1 MDKRILITGGDG
13 FIGWPFA
20 LRMSNMGWE
29 VMIVDNLV
37 RRKIDED
44 NGYCS
49 VTPIKSIEERI
60 QRWKELT
67 AKSILFENIDVA
79 QQSTEFFAVF

>member
-20 LRMSNMGWE
+20 LRMSNMDWE

-49 VTPIKSIEERI
+49 VTPIKSI
-60 QRWKELT
+60 K
-67 AKSILFENIDVA
+67 
-79 QQSTEFFAVF
+79 